1 MDRLPRT
8 VAPATTT
15 SRPLDRLLRELFAG
29 LLLGLALAIL
39 SGCAS
44 VPFYEKGQLQDPIM
58 VLAPDATEAHA
69 FQKIY
74 YSREGSVGGIGQGAG
89 GGCGCY

>member
-1 MDRLPRT
+1 MARLPRT
-8 VAPATTT
+8 TAPLTATTR
-15 SRPLDRLLRELFAG
+15 SHLLRSP
-29 LLLGLALAIL
+29 LLLVGLALPLLA
-39 SGCAS
+39 GCAS

-58 VLAPDATEAHA
+58 VLAPDVTEAHA
-69 FQKIY
+69 YQKIY